1 MILGVGTDIES
12 VSRLKRIWE
21 HKPALLKRLFF
32 SSELEYAETKDK
44 PWETLTGIWC
54 AKESVLKSLSNQVDI
69 RISEVEIHKKNPQ
82 HLEVII
88 HNEEISGKEFNFFV
102 SISHSREYATAVC
115 VREAKVLV

>member
-32 SSELEYAETKDK
+32 SSELEYADTKEK

-54 AKESVLKSLSNQVDI
+54 AKESVLKSFSNRLDI
-69 RISEVEIHKKNPQ
+69 RLSEVEIFKKNPQ

-88 HNEEISGKEFNFFV
+88 HNEEVRGEEFNFFV
-102 SISHSREYATAVC
+102 SISHSREYSTAVC
-115 VREAKVLV
+115 VLETNLAE